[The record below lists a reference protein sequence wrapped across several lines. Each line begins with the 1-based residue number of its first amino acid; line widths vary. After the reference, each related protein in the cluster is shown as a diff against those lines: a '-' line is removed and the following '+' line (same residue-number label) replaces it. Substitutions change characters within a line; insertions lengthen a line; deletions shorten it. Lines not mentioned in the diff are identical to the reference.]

1 MRNPS
6 EGWLERSGTF
16 AEAEAIG
23 AIDTANPE
31 YQKKAAKWLGSSE
44 PLLKKLRE
52 HRISQREKD
61 ALFNT
66 GFWFV
71 ESLPEHQNGESAVRS
86 EKPMMRDLR
95 AAVAEALELVSD
107 EDKKRVRIYSAVG
120 TPVDVY
126 LGIDGF
132 IKIVDRARAEPPLY
146 VTFDYTIRSDK
157 DKARADV
164 LIKELPNPDLEKEKY
179 KAAVGEVRD
188 SVILQYRRKKEKRD
202 WQRGISVGK

>member
-1 MRNPS
+1 M
-6 EGWLERSGTF
+6 ERSGTL
-16 AEAEAIG
+16 AEAEMIG
-23 AIDTANPE
+23 TIDTANPE
-31 YQKKAAKWLGSSE
+31 YQRKAVKWLDSSE

-71 ESLPEHQNGESAVRS
+71 ESLPEHQNDGGNAARS
-86 EKPMMRDLR
+86 EKPMMKDLR
-95 AAVAEALELVSD
+95 VAVAEALELVSD
-107 EDKKRVRIYSAVG
+107 EDKKRVRVYSAVG
-120 TPVDVY
+120 TPVDAY

-132 IKIVDRARAEPPLY
+132 VKVLDRARVEPPVY
-146 VTFDYTIRSDK
+146 ITFDYTIRADK

-179 KAAVGEVRD
+179 KVAVGEVRD
-188 SVILQYRRKKEKRD
+188 NIVLQYRRKKEKRE
-202 WQRGISVGK
+202 WQRGISGGK